1 MVSTVDHTSR
11 LPEAHDTSLLFFSAY
26 KLLGISQSETNAAS
40 FLRSCPEFW
49 IRLTVDGVWSVD
61 KSGYA
66 IHAQVGGEEPKS
78 IWQHIATFHMDL
90 VWAWNAE
97 LEFIT
102 GAAPQFIGVR
112 QRTWGKWVAEIRGSN
127 HGARLWLGT
136 FDTSHEA
143 AMAYDAAARKLYGP
157 EAKLNLPELQV
168 DNSQFPASPANS
180 QVIQMTHQSSHLN
193 HNSGPTSTCSSNIPS
208 MESNETRPILYNHD
222 PIMSF
227 SNGSVYSN
235 GMEAENDACF
245 GRSGDVIKEFSS
257 NFNVHMT
264 FDDSIWAE
272 AALSINFPV
281 TDDPGIF
288 ASNLMEGS
296 GWDTLQTPWCM

>member
-1 MVSTVDHTSR
+1 MYALILAYCHINISFAAQCGYQKRYRVAYFLVFFMGGMSR
-11 LPEAHDTSLLFFSAY
+11 SILSGSGEKKQPKKPARASSRKGCMRGKGGPENALCTY
-26 KLLGISQSETNAAS
+26 K
-40 FLRSCPEFW
+40 
-49 IRLTVDGVWSVD
+49 
-61 KSGYA
+61 
-66 IHAQVGGEEPKS
+66 
-78 IWQHIATFHMDL
+78 
-90 VWAWNAE
+90 
-97 LEFIT
+97 
-102 GAAPQFIGVR
+102 GVR

-208 MESNETRPILYNHD
+208 MESNEAKPILYSHD

-245 GRSGDVIKEFSS
+245 GRIRDKIKEFSS
-257 NFNVHMT
+257 NVNVNMS

-281 TDDPGIF
+281 MDDPGIF

>member
-1 MVSTVDHTSR
+1 MR
-11 LPEAHDTSLLFFSAY
+11 RR
-26 KLLGISQSETNAAS
+26 S
-40 FLRSCPEFW
+40 FALVLSFG
-49 IRLTVDGVWSVD
+49 LA
-61 KSGYA
+61 GYA

-78 IWQHIATFHMDL
+78 IWQHIATFHIPHGL
-90 VWAWNAE
+90 GWAWNAE
-97 LEFIT
+97 LELIT

-168 DNSQFPASPANS
+168 DNSQFPASPC
-180 QVIQMTHQSSHLN
+180 Q
-193 HNSGPTSTCSSNIPS
+193 
-208 MESNETRPILYNHD
+208 
-222 PIMSF
+222 F
-227 SNGSVYSN
+227 S
-235 GMEAENDACF
+235 ENDACF

>member
-1 MVSTVDHTSR
+1 MLASCRSR
-11 LPEAHDTSLLFFSAY
+11 AAKLQNCNSMLKFSQSWICNSCSGRSPSWNLNAKYQQSVAERINALFSECTNR
-26 KLLGISQSETNAAS
+26 LGISSYGSSQRARFS
-40 FLRSCPEFW
+40 
-49 IRLTVDGVWSVD
+49 
-61 KSGYA
+61 
-66 IHAQVGGEEPKS
+66 
-78 IWQHIATFHMDL
+78 
-90 VWAWNAE
+90 
-97 LEFIT
+97 
-102 GAAPQFIGVR
+102 GVR

-180 QVIQMTHQSSHLN
+180 QVIQMTHQSSHLI

-208 MESNETRPILYNHD
+208 MESNEAKPILYSHD

-227 SNGSVYSN
+227 SNGIVYSN

-245 GRSGDVIKEFSS
+245 GRSRDKIKEFLS
-257 NFNVHMT
+257 NVNVNMT

-281 TDDPGIF
+281 MDDPRIF

-296 GWDTLQTPWCM
+296 GWDTLHTPWCM

>member
-1 MVSTVDHTSR
+1 
-11 LPEAHDTSLLFFSAY
+11 
-26 KLLGISQSETNAAS
+26 
-40 FLRSCPEFW
+40 
-49 IRLTVDGVWSVD
+49 
-61 KSGYA
+61 
-66 IHAQVGGEEPKS
+66 
-78 IWQHIATFHMDL
+78 
-90 VWAWNAE
+90 
-97 LEFIT
+97 
-102 GAAPQFIGVR
+102 
-112 QRTWGKWVAEIRGSN
+112 
-127 HGARLWLGT
+127 
-136 FDTSHEA
+136 
-143 AMAYDAAARKLYGP
+143 MAYDAAARKLYGP

-193 HNSGPTSTCSSNIPS
+193 HNSGPTSTCSSNTWSQMRRNQYYTAMIQS
-208 MESNETRPILYNHD
+208 CL
-222 PIMSF
+222 F

-257 NFNVHMT
+257 NFNVNMS